1 MMIKNFSQLAVSD
14 LRKKA
19 LKIVENG
26 MKAIFI
32 KKIFQENIKI
42 KNNFLFIRK
51 EKIDLDKFNRIF
63 IIGFGKGSSD
73 AVLTMEKILK
83 NKIDDGIVIDTSHK
97 NINSR
102 IKYLKGNHPIPS
114 QKNIK
119 ATKKIINLLKNTK
132 KDDLVIIVIFG
143 GGSALLTYPVVNLDI
158 VRKINKQLL
167 KSGKNIYEINT
178 VRKHLDRVKG
188 GGLAKFAYPA
198 KIYSLICSDVPGNDL
213 SIIASGPAVKDKTS
227 KNDAKKILREIYPN
241 KSDFLKKYNIEKNLI
256 ETTKNEKY
264 FKNVKNILI
273 ASNKVALQ
281 EMKKEAKKLGFKKV
295 KIYSYKIQGEAR
307 ETGKILLDKCKNK
320 EVLLSG
326 GETTVTVKGNGKG
339 GRNQELVLGALE
351 KISEKSLIISIASD
365 GKDNTN
371 AAGAI
376 GDIHTKKKAEKMN
389 LNPQNYLQNNN
400 SYNFFKKT
408 GDLIFSKRGANV
420 ADLMLI
426 IKL

>member
-19 LKIVENG
+19 LKIIESG
-26 MKAIFI
+26 MEAIFI

-42 KNNFLFIRK
+42 KNNFLFIKK
-51 EKIDLDKFNRIF
+51 EKINLDKFKRIF
-63 IIGFGKGSSD
+63 IIGFGKGSSE
-73 AVLTMEKILK
+73 AVITIEKILK
-83 NKIDDGIVIDTSHK
+83 NKINQGIVIDTLRK
-97 NINSR
+97 NVCSK
-102 IKYLKGNHPIPS
+102 IKYLKGTHPIPS
-114 QKNIK
+114 YENIK

-143 GGSALLTYPVVNLDI
+143 GGSALLTYPTVNLNI
-158 VRKINKQLL
+158 LQKINKQLL

-198 KIYSLICSDVPGNDL
+198 KVYSLICSDVIGNDL
-213 SIIASGPAVKDKTS
+213 SFIASGPTVKDKTS
-227 KNDAKKILREIYPN
+227 KNDAKKILKEVFN
-241 KSDFLKKYNIEKNLI
+241 KSDFLKKYHIEKNLI
-256 ETTKNEKY
+256 ETPKEEKY

-273 ASNKVALQ
+273 ASNKLALKA
-281 EMKKEAKKLGFKKV
+281 MKKEAEKLKFKKV
-295 KIYSYKIQGEAR
+295 RIYSYKICGEAR
-307 ETGKILLDKCKNK
+307 EVGKILLSKCKNK

-351 KISEKSLIISIASD
+351 KISRKSLIISIASD

-376 GDIHTKKKAEKMN
+376 GDIYTKNKAKRMN
-389 LNPQNYLQNNN
+389 LNPQEYLQNND

-420 ADLMLI
+420 ADLMLV